1 MAAPARRIHVRRA
14 SAIFL
19 AATLSALLA
28 LGGVVA
34 GPAQP
39 AAAANPTTFADLQ
52 TAFTAG
58 GAVTLGG
65 DITQSGGGLVVPSGT
80 SVTLNLGGRTL
91 NVTGV
96 LGQNGNSNGSAGIA
110 VEGGASLTVVG
121 PGTLYAKGGAGSAGI
136 GGRVGAAIGS
146 ITINSGTVTAT
157 GGEYGAGIGTGDA
170 GQAPAGTRIT
180 IAGGTVTA
188 ATTSVGAAAIGG
200 GENGAMPDITI
211 SGGTVNTEIFSGVG
225 IGAGYRGAA
234 DRTITISGGTV
245 NTYGS
250 ACFAAIGTSIYN
262 WNNPDCVPDSK
273 FVNIIIGAGATVNV
287 SVGYPAAHWN
297 PTIGFANS
305 AGTGTF
311 TNSGTL
317 IVGSHVLRIPGNA
330 TATNTGTIR
339 GAVDGSLAGNDFVL
353 TFDAWGGHSAPSPL
367 RVTAPTLNAAQVA
380 VPSAPI
386 REGYTFE
393 GWWSSRT
400 AGSKLT
406 TTTALSTSTWY
417 ARWSGPGHP
426 ITFDPAGGVEIPSIS
441 VESGQTFT
449 PPTTTRANY
458 TFAGW
463 FTAVSG
469 GTEWTAATPVTG
481 PTTLYAHWA
490 LTTYTV
496 SFDTGTG
503 GSAVPSQTV
512 THGATAA
519 VPVDLPTRL
528 GHTFG
533 GWFTTSGGASVWNA
547 STPVTSDTTVFA
559 LWTADT
565 YTVSFDTGPGAST
578 VSSKTVAHGST
589 VSLPAAPARSGYRF
603 WGWVTTSGGTTEWS
617 RTAPVTGPMTLYAR
631 WVINTYTV
639 SFDSNDG
646 IAVASQTVAHG
657 DSAAV
662 PTPPT
667 RTGYSFAGWMTSA
680 AGSTA
685 WDATAA
691 VTSDV
696 TVYARWTVNS
706 YTVTFDTGA
715 GGSFEPSQTIVYG
728 GRASVPSDA
737 PIRSH
742 HSFVGWFTAASG
754 GSAWDDSAVVTG
766 NVTVYARW
774 LIDSYVVSFDAQ
786 GGSAVASQTIGH
798 GQAATVPAVP
808 TRAGYAFAGWFTTPT
823 GGAEWAD
830 SAPVTA
836 ALTVYAGWDAL
847 VPTTVSV
854 SIEDDLVAI
863 PAGRSVTIFG
873 TVTPTTA
880 VGTIELFE
888 DGVSIGSGAVVG
900 GGYQINTFA
909 LAGGNYVYTAVF
921 TPGEPRFVSS
931 TSAPVDLVVNP
942 LRPRFPAPATDTDGL
957 LDEIDANGWPVHPLP
972 GGLDSVL
979 GKNVPWTNPL
989 DSFADVYVYSTA
1001 QWLGTYAVV
1010 GGKVDSGYWA
1020 FMPTLTPGPHH
1031 LVFVGQTSRT
1041 VSVYEFSVPAPAVAA
1056 LPPVTPVALAST
1068 GIEPAP
1074 WASLGLVLL
1083 LLGAGLVARR
1093 RVRSA

>member
-1 MAAPARRIHVRRA
+1 MTLSTSARRAISRLVA
-14 SAIFL
+14 SAIVAILVCAGILSDAASRPASAAAAAVTTHADLQSALTIGGTVVLGADISGGGVEIPNPNDVVLDLAGFTLTVQGAGAAGSAGGKAGIEVPVGASLTINGPGVLRANGGGGGAGIGGSHGQANGAITINGGTIEANGDYRSAGIGTGDSAPAGSELVTINGGTVTALGGYIGAALGSGASAVAPPITINGGTVRAGAALPYQGMGIGAGEQGIASTIRINSGDVWVAGRLWCGGTLGAWASDIGGVCIPNAPVDITIGATAVVNLLAAHDYDGVTSVVQFSRDGVGSFSNAGTLNVLNARLTFPAGSTASNSGTITGPVVGAVSGNNFVLSFNDAGGSGGPGSVRVL
-19 AATLSALLA
+19 AATLSA
-28 LGGVVA
+28 A
-34 GPAQP
+34 GMAVP
-39 AAAANPTTFADLQ
+39 AAPTRAGFTFA
-52 TAFTAG
+52 
-58 GAVTLGG
+58 
-65 DITQSGGGLVVPSGT
+65 
-80 SVTLNLGGRTL
+80 
-91 NVTGV
+91 
-96 LGQNGNSNGSAGIA
+96 
-110 VEGGASLTVVG
+110 
-121 PGTLYAKGGAGSAGI
+121 
-136 GGRVGAAIGS
+136 
-146 ITINSGTVTAT
+146 
-157 GGEYGAGIGTGDA
+157 
-170 GQAPAGTRIT
+170 
-180 IAGGTVTA
+180 
-188 ATTSVGAAAIGG
+188 
-200 GENGAMPDITI
+200 
-211 SGGTVNTEIFSGVG
+211 
-225 IGAGYRGAA
+225 
-234 DRTITISGGTV
+234 
-245 NTYGS
+245 
-250 ACFAAIGTSIYN
+250 
-262 WNNPDCVPDSK
+262 
-273 FVNIIIGAGATVNV
+273 
-287 SVGYPAAHWN
+287 
-297 PTIGFANS
+297 
-305 AGTGTF
+305 
-311 TNSGTL
+311 
-317 IVGSHVLRIPGNA
+317 
-330 TATNTGTIR
+330 
-339 GAVDGSLAGNDFVL
+339 
-353 TFDAWGGHSAPSPL
+353 
-367 RVTAPTLNAAQVA
+367 
-380 VPSAPI
+380 
-386 REGYTFE
+386 
-393 GWWSSRT
+393 GWWSGET
-400 AGSKLT
+400 GGSQLA
-406 TTTALSTSTWY
+406 TTTALSSSTWH
-417 ARWSGPGHP
+417 ARWQAPEHP
-426 ITFDPAGGVEIPSIS
+426 ITFDSTGGSPVASVAVAEGSTLALPAA
-441 VESGQTFT
+441 
-449 PPTTTRANY
+449 PTKANY

-533 GWFTTSGGASVWNA
+533 GWFTTAGGASVWNA

-646 IAVASQTVAHG
+646 TAVASQTVAHG

-754 GSAWDDSAVVTG
+754 GSAWDGSAVVTG

-836 ALTVYAGWDAL
+836 ALTVYAAWDAL
-847 VPTTVSV
+847 VPTAVSV

-909 LAGGNYVYTAVF
+909 LAGGNYVYTAEF
-921 TPGEPRFVSS
+921 TPGEPRFVFS

-942 LRPRFPAPATDTDGL
+942 LRPRVPAPATDTDGL

-1093 RVRSA
+1093 RVRSV